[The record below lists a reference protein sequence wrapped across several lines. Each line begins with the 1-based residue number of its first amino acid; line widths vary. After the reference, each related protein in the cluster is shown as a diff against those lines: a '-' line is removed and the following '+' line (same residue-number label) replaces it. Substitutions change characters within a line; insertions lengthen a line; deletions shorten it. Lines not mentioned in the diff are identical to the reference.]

1 MDNNQDNL
9 QKINDLIAKSEK
21 LISDWEAE
29 SSINEERVAEIRKEM
44 NRRISNLNNIFSE
57 IEREEDKLIGEL
69 DDLIIEQI
77 KDTTE
82 E

>member
-77 KDTTE
+77 KDITE